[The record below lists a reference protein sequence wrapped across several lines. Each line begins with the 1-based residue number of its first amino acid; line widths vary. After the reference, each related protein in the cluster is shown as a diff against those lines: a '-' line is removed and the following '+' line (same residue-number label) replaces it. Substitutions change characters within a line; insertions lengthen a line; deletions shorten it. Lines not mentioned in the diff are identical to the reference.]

1 MSRIHRMKI
10 IDRYMHISVVQYSRY
25 LSNCRS
31 ILIPHRV
38 GIKPTHPPHSLLR
51 RPMPPKRRQSTT
63 VVATATPNELSQ
75 NDAKKPR
82 LSSRNPV
89 SPVAQ
94 TAASSRPKRA
104 SRAHAGKEYSASEPS
119 EGIRKRASGA
129 NAGKTKQEEA
139 TTKAKQHGSGAVVSL
154 NGIETEPKNKN
165 TVDETQDE
173 ADDTK
178 SHWLMKAEPE
188 SRIEK
193 GIDVRFSID
202 DLRGASEP
210 EPWDGVRNPTARNNM
225 RAMKKGDLAFFYH
238 SNCKVPGIAGIMEIV
253 REHSVD
259 ESAFDPAHPYYDPK
273 SNREKP
279 KWELVHVEF
288 RRKFR
293 DLITLAELKSFAKP
307 GGPLENMQMMKQSR
321 LSVSAVNGKEW
332 RFIMGLAGEE

>member
-1 MSRIHRMKI
+1 
-10 IDRYMHISVVQYSRY
+10 
-25 LSNCRS
+25 
-31 ILIPHRV
+31 
-38 GIKPTHPPHSLLR
+38 
-51 RPMPPKRRQSTT
+51 MPPKRRQSTT

-273 SNREKP
+273 SNRENP

>member
-1 MSRIHRMKI
+1 
-10 IDRYMHISVVQYSRY
+10 
-25 LSNCRS
+25 
-31 ILIPHRV
+31 
-38 GIKPTHPPHSLLR
+38 
-51 RPMPPKRRQSTT
+51 MPPKRRQSTT

-178 SHWLMKAEPE
+178 SYWLMKAEPE

-273 SNREKP
+273 SNRENP

-332 RFIMGLAGEE
+332 KFIMGLAGEE